1 MKENKKQNKEM
12 SRLYG
17 TRDSRVIPHPS
28 TNRACERL
36 SCEFGMGSP
45 ACATSMAV
53 CQPNKLSGIY
63 KSNNFISSYTLSFLS
78 FFYICIYSRIYIFT
92 TRLWKHDGG
101 RRIILNIYTA
111 V

>member
-1 MKENKKQNKEM
+1 M

-36 SCEFGMGSP
+36 SCELGMGSP

-53 CQPNKLSGIY
+53 CLLNELCGIY
-63 KSNNFISSYTLSFLS
+63 KSNNFISSYTLSSLS
-78 FFYICIYSRIYIFT
+78 FIYI
-92 TRLWKHDGG
+92 DV
-101 RRIILNIYTA
+101 YTYSPL
-111 V
+111 VYGNMTGEVVF